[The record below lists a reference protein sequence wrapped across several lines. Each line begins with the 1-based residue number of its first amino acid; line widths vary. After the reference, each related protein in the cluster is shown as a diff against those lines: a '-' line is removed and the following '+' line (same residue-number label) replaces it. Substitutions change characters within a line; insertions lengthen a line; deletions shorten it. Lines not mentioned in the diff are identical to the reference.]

1 MKRGL
6 SEGDHNVRREKLLIA
21 TVLIFGFPVAV
32 CAQTSL
38 PACSGEVATWN
49 ECSGTQ
55 DLSDGTK
62 YVGEFRNGQPDGKG
76 TLSWKDGD
84 QYTGDFKAGV
94 RHGTGTVT
102 LAKVA
107 KVSGR
112 WVDGRYMGR

>member
-1 MKRGL
+1 M
-6 SEGDHNVRREKLLIA
+6 RRENLLIA
-21 TVLIFGFPVAV
+21 TLLVLGFPATVG
-32 CAQTSL
+32 AQTPL
-38 PACSGEVATWN
+38 PACSGEVATWT

-76 TLSWKDGD
+76 TLTWKDGD
-84 QYTGDFKAGV
+84 QYTGDFKAGI

-112 WVDGRYMGR
+112 WVDGRYAGR